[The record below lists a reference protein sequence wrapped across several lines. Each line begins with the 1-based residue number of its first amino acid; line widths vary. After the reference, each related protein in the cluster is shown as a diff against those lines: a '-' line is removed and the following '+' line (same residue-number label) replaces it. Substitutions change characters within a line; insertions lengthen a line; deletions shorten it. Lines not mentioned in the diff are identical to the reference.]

1 MLCRNPWIQGLQSFP
16 CGRCD
21 PCRRQ
26 RKRLWTHRILLESQ
40 LHSDN
45 AFVTLTYAEES
56 LPAGASLVKRDYQ
69 LFLKSLRKY
78 HQQTSGR
85 KVRFFAVGEY
95 GDEGGRPHYH
105 LALFGFPSC
114 LNGNTKRNNRGVP
127 VPESCCP
134 VCRALHRIWGRG
146 LIDCGTITH
155 QSAAYISGY
164 VTKKM
169 THRHHPWL
177 QGRDPEFAQMS
188 LKPGIGYGFMHEV
201 ASALLQ
207 YDYLGEGDV
216 PVTLAHGK
224 TQRLL
229 GRYLRRKLRV
239 MIGRDEKAL
248 PDEKRKEEMRSLYL
262 ASLKD
267 PQFVS
272 IKKVFVDQDT
282 PRVIS
287 MEAREKIFKQRKK
300 L

>member
-1 MLCRNPWIQGLQSFP
+1 MLCRNPWIQGLQAFP

-45 AFVTLTYAEES
+45 AFVTLTYAEDH

-69 LFLKSLRKY
+69 LFLKSLRK
-78 HQQTSGR
+78 HHHPGR
-85 KVRFFAVGEY
+85 LRFFAVGEY

-105 LALFGFPSC
+105 LALFGYPSC
-114 LNGNTKRNNRGVP
+114 LHGSTKRNIRGAP
-127 VPESCCP
+127 DPSNCCP
-134 VCRALHRIWGRG
+134 VCRTLHRIWERG
-146 LIDCGTITH
+146 LIDCGSVTH

-177 QGRDPEFAQMS
+177 KGRDPEFASMS

-201 ASALLQ
+201 ASTLLQ

-216 PVTLAHGK
+216 PVTLSHGK

-229 GRYLRRKLRV
+229 GRYLRKSLRR
-239 MIGRDEKAL
+239 MIGRDEKA
-248 PDEKRKEEMRSLYL
+248 PRNVEKEREMLDLYV
-262 ASLKD
+262 ASLKN
-267 PQFVS
+267 PEFVS
-272 IKKVFVDQDT
+272 IKTVLTEMDAG
-282 PRVIS
+282 RVAS
-287 MEAREKIFKQRKK
+287 MEARAKIFDKRKT